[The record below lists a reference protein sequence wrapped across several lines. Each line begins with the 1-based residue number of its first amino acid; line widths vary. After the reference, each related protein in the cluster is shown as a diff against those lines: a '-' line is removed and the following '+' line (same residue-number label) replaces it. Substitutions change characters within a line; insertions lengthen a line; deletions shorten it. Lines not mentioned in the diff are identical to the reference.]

1 MTYDVDRGRP
11 LKHFLAKAID
21 MIRRSDEPLSTTQL
35 IKHLA
40 LDHNESL
47 VLRRGLRRAQER
59 NEIREVGVHQDK
71 SLTWLAGDMSIA
83 RCAGHAANLFLDRES
98 PGKRIDPEEF
108 ESWILN
114 EKPLQS

>member
-1 MTYDVDRGRP
+1 MTYCETNGRP
-11 LKHFLAKAID
+11 LTYFLAKAIE
-21 MIRRSDEPLSTTQL
+21 MIQVSEEPISTSQL
-35 IKHLA
+35 IDEMK
-40 LDHNESL
+40 LDANESIA
-47 VLRRGLRRAQER
+47 LRRGLRRAQER

-71 SLTWLAGDMSIA
+71 SLTWLGGEMSIA

-114 EKPLQS
+114 DQSLQS